1 MTRENYQDLE
11 DFKLLLQRISEN
23 FNLVQGFGG
32 NASVK
37 TSSRMLV
44 KASGKR
50 MGSVT
55 DPTYFHEVSLEERE
69 PVDNIPGQ
77 STRPSIEV
85 FLHALMEET
94 FVLHLHSTL
103 GVAISMLASSD
114 SEIAVELEKLAVTNL
129 SYLRPGKELSRG
141 IEKALA
147 LGKSSAFLL
156 GNHGTLFSSNSV
168 SDLEDKV
175 MGFESWAEGF
185 LTTRRGS
192 SIASEK
198 LTSAEKHS
206 RGDHAVWHAL
216 HNWRISP
223 DHCVFLG
230 LEPDLT
236 TLSILSS
243 ASTSNEIFD
252 APVTLGG
259 QPTVRSEQLAWFFD
273 VTQVLPR
280 RLLTTLEQS
289 EAQYLAGWEA
299 EKHRV
304 SGA

>member
-1 MTRENYQDLE
+1 MTAESYRDLE
-11 DFKLLLQRISEN
+11 DFKLLLSRISSD
-23 FNLVQGFGG
+23 FNLVQGLGG

-37 TSSRMLV
+37 NSSRMLV

-50 MGSVT
+50 MGAVS
-55 DPTYFHEVSLEERE
+55 DPSYFHEVSVVERK
-69 PVDNIPGQ
+69 PVDDIPLQ

-85 FLHALMEET
+85 FFHALLEDT

-103 GVAISMLASSD
+103 GVAISMLAESSP
-114 SEIAVELEKLAVTNL
+114 EIAVELSELDITNL
-129 SYLRPGKELSRG
+129 SYLRPGQELCAG
-141 IEKALA
+141 IEEALEHR
-147 LGKSSAFLL
+147 KSSAFLL

-168 SDLEDKV
+168 SDLESKV
-175 MGFESWAEGF
+175 LAFEAWAERF
-185 LTTRRGS
+185 VEEEGS
-192 SIASEK
+192 IGRENSASQIEG
-198 LTSAEKHS
+198 HS

-230 LEPDLT
+230 VEPDLR

-243 ASTSNEIFD
+243 ASTSKDIFE
-252 APVTLGG
+252 ALSTPEG
-259 QPTVRSEQLAWFFD
+259 QPSARSEQLAWYFN
-273 VTQVLPR
+273 VTQALPR
-280 RLLTTLEQS
+280 RLLTTLELS